1 MGKYLEK
8 VFRLSQYGTNIKTE
22 MIAGI
27 TTFVTMAYVLAT
39 VPNML
44 GSAGL
49 NKSAVMTAVILLI
62 VIPHVQWHFTQTDR
76 LHWHL
81 GLEVQE

>member
-8 VFRLSQYGTNIKTE
+8 IFRLSRYDTNVKNE

-44 GSAGL
+44 GNAGL
-49 NKSAVMTAVILLI
+49 NKSAVMTAVILLSL
-62 VIPHVQWHFTQTDR
+62 PHVQWHFTQTYR
-76 LHWHL
+76 LHWHR